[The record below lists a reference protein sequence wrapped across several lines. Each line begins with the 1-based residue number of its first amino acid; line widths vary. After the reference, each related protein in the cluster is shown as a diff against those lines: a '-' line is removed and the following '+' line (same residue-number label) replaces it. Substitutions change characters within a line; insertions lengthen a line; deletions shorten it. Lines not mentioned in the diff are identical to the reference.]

1 MSFSLE
7 RLRIAILAHST
18 NPRGGVVHALALAEA
33 LTELGHEAVV
43 HAPDA
48 GGGFFRPTQCPTV
61 CVPASPA
68 GSDVAGMVE
77 IRAADYVRWFAD
89 PRHRDFAVFHAQD
102 GISANALATLKDKGL
117 IGSFARTVHHV
128 DSFAD
133 PRLQR
138 LQERAIA
145 AADRLMVVS
154 RLWRDALMQSHGREA
169 VLVGNGVDCRR
180 FSPHADER
188 DAVLRRRF
196 GLGAGPVFL
205 AVGGIEGRKN
215 THGILQAF
223 ARIHADLPTAQ
234 LIIAGGASLLDHGA
248 YQQRFAEILAAGAL
262 PASAVLAIG
271 PVADADMPSLYR
283 IADALVFPSLKE
295 GFGLVVLEA
304 MASGLPVVV
313 SRIAP
318 FTEYLDADTVVWC
331 DPNDSVSIASAMR
344 HALDRE
350 GRGLRIVRGLDV
362 ARRHDWMS
370 AAQRHLPV
378 YAALADPAH
387 D

>member
-1 MSFSLE
+1 MSASLR

-43 HAPDA
+43 HAPDR
-48 GGGFFRPTQCPTV
+48 GGGFFRPARCPTV

-68 GSDVAGMVE
+68 GSDVAAMVE

-89 PRHRDFAVFHAQD
+89 PRHRDFDVFHAQD
-102 GISANALATLKDKGL
+102 GISGNALATLKEKGL
-117 IGSFARTVHHV
+117 IGRFARTVHHV

-145 AADRLMVVS
+145 DADRLMVVS

-169 VLVGNGVDCRR
+169 VLVGNGVDGRR
-180 FSPHADER
+180 FSPQAGAR
-188 DAVLRRRF
+188 DAVLRRRL

-223 ARIHADLPTAQ
+223 VRIHADVPAAQ

-248 YQQRFAEILAAGAL
+248 YQRRFAETLAASAL
-262 PASAVLAIG
+262 PASAVLTIG
-271 PVADADMPSLYR
+271 PVADDDMPSLYR

-318 FTEYLDADTVVWC
+318 FTEYLGAGAVVWC
-331 DPNDSVSIASAMR
+331 DPNDSMSIAGAMR
-344 HALDRE
+344 DALDRE
-350 GRGLRIVRGLDV
+350 CRSLRIAHGLDV
-362 ARRHDWMS
+362 ARRHDWTS
-370 AAQRHLPV
+370 TAQRHLPV
-378 YAALADPAH
+378 YAALAEPAH
-387 D
+387 E